1 MQRAKE
7 NRNPF
12 LYTVLEEVAPV
23 IDQLRSV
30 ERESWPRFCRLAPAH
45 AERTA
50 TAAARRASPTTAV
63 TWRGIWRQALI
74 VEWLKARWQDNCVRS
89 VGRATAPR
97 LAHILL
103 LPQPIEVLLRLIAA
117 DLVLE
122 RIDPL
127 LPLKFVDLL
136 SLPDWITFP
145 LDSL

>member
-1 MQRAKE
+1 MAE
-7 NRNPF
+7 S
-12 LYTVLEEVAPV
+12 EV
-23 IDQLRSV
+23 IRI
-30 ERESWPRFCRLAPAH
+30 
-45 AERTA
+45 
-50 TAAARRASPTTAV
+50 AAYAV
-63 TWRGIWRQALI
+63 
-74 VEWLKARWQDNCVRS
+74 
-89 VGRATAPR
+89 VGCATAPR